1 MRENTK
7 TMTTQEAII
16 EIVQNLK
23 TITDVLRDIDKE
35 LFIHRCEIASIKDR
49 LNALESEKEKCD
61 DSKTM

>member
-7 TMTTQEAII
+7 TMTTQEAIM
-16 EIVQNLK
+16 EIIQDLK
-23 TITDVLRDIDKE
+23 IINEVLGDIDKE

-61 DSKTM
+61 DNKTM